1 MSKFGLSGLTI
12 TWFLLTSIIVS
23 IDLVYVLTRPNDAS
37 TRHPL
42 ASNYVFAQW
51 EYYST
56 FDKRY
61 AVNDDPFVVVQSLCN
76 AVEVVLQ
83 LTAVLLHAAGKY
95 TTANTLALVVA
106 VMTLYK
112 TIMYGMM
119 EHFEGGKYTK
129 HNSTADLIQMVVIPS
144 SFWIIIPGMIVAQS
158 WRRVTSGVSTAKAVL
173 KQQKSK

>member
-1 MSKFGLSGLTI
+1 MSRGLSKLAI

-23 IDLVYVLTRPNDAS
+23 IDLAYVLTRPSDPAV
-37 TRHPL
+37 RHPL
-42 ASNYVFAQW
+42 AAANYVFAQW

-76 AVEVVLQ
+76 FVEVIFQ
-83 LTAVLLHAAGKY
+83 LVAVLLHAAGKY
-95 TTANTLALVVA
+95 NTANKLALVVS

-112 TIMYGMM
+112 TVMYGMM

-144 SFWIIIPGMIVAQS
+144 SFWILIPGILVVQS
-158 WRRVTSGVSTAKAVL
+158 WNRVNGVSAA
-173 KQQKSK
+173 SKKRD

>member
-1 MSKFGLSGLTI
+1 MSKGLSGLAI

-37 TRHPL
+37 KRHPL
-42 ASNYVFAQW
+42 SSNYVFAQW

-61 AVNDDPFVVVQSLCN
+61 AVNDDAFVVVQSLCN
-76 AVEVVLQ
+76 AVEIVFQ
-83 LTAVLLHAAGKY
+83 LFAVLLHAAGKY
-95 TTANTLALVVA
+95 TTANTLALVVS

-112 TIMYGMM
+112 TVMYGMM
-119 EHFEGGKYTK
+119 EHFEGGKYTN

-144 SFWIIIPGMIVAQS
+144 SFWILIPGVIVLQS
-158 WRRVTSGVSTAKAVL
+158 WRRVTGAASAAKSVSKL
-173 KQQKSK
+173 QKSK